1 MPEVKSAE
9 MTFGR
14 VYHDSAVYAK
24 AMVPLILMVFL
35 INTVPLVY
43 ADLNWSEADGTRFAG
58 LIGLVNLLF
67 QLLVVKRIL
76 QFDDRFTGSNQSFV
90 PRLFA
95 LQIVYF
101 LAIAVGIVCL
111 IVPGIYIGFRW
122 YLAVPA
128 LIAGGNSISGSFKES
143 WTLTEG
149 KFLDFLIISLPIIVL
164 YTVGIFCVF
173 FLWDIVEPIISM
185 TVAES
190 LASLALIATW
200 IIFAAIYIRLTTL
213 AREKT

>member
-1 MPEVKSAE
+1 
-9 MTFGR
+9 MTFSR
-14 VYHDSAVYAK
+14 VYHDSAVYAET
-24 AMVPLILMVFL
+24 MVPLILMVFL
-35 INTVPLVY
+35 INTVPMVY

-76 QFDDRFTGSNQSFV
+76 EFGDRFAGSNRSFV
-90 PRLFA
+90 PRLFG

-101 LAIAVGIVCL
+101 LAIAAGLVCL

-122 YLAVPA
+122 SLAVPA
-128 LIAGGNSISGSFKES
+128 LIAGDNSISGSLKES
-143 WTLTEG
+143 WTLTKG
-149 KFLDFLIISLPIIVL
+149 KFLDLVIISLPIVTL
-164 YTVGIFCVF
+164 YSVAIFCVV
-173 FLWDIVEPIISM
+173 FLWDRVEPIISM
-185 TVAES
+185 MVAES

-213 AREKT
+213 EREKT

>member
-1 MPEVKSAE
+1 
-9 MTFGR
+9 
-14 VYHDSAVYAK
+14 
-24 AMVPLILMVFL
+24 MVPLILMVFL

-43 ADLNWSEADGTRFAG
+43 ADLNWSEADGTRFG
-58 LIGLVNLLF
+58 GVIGLVNLLF

-128 LIAGGNSISGSFKES
+128 LIAGDNSISGSFKES
-143 WTLTEG
+143 WPLTEG
-149 KFLDFLIISLPIIVL
+149 KFLDFLIISLPIIIL

-173 FLWDIVEPIISM
+173 FLWDIIEPIIP
-185 TVAES
+185 
-190 LASLALIATW
+190 
-200 IIFAAIYIRLTTL
+200 
-213 AREKT
+213 